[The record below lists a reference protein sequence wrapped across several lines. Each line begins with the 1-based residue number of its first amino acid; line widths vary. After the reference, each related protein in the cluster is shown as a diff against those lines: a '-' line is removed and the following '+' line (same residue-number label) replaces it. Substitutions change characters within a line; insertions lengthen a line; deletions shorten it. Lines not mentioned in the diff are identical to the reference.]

1 MVIIYLYPFFC
12 FQWGSKLR
20 TIIGTGGGLLL
31 IDPGITQL
39 RLERGLEVTQPIF
52 LVTYTGKLRPTWE
65 MFIVSHAQIGRFLL
79 LWSIPSTE
87 EGSCGT
93 SNDTVVSLVL

>member
-12 FQWGSKLR
+12 FQRGSKLM

-39 RLERGLEVTQPIF
+39 GLERALEVTQPIL
-52 LVTYTGKLRPTWE
+52 LVMHAGELRPTGA
-65 MFIVSHAQIGRFLL
+65 MVIVSLCVL
-79 LWSIPSTE
+79 
-87 EGSCGT
+87 GSGERALRG
-93 SNDTVVSLVL
+93 SALFPAPMRHPFY